1 MEDIRMYNFT
11 VKSKIHDYSIDF
23 ISNLEDSFSKQLI
36 ESDFLIID
44 KKVYNLFKEKLS
56 TKIDKHRKLLIDATE
71 RQKSYEE
78 LIPIINFL
86 IESGV
91 KKNHRLVAIGG
102 GVTQD
107 VTAFIASILYRGI
120 EWIFYPTTLLAQGD
134 SCIGSKTSINFGEY
148 KNQIGGFYPPNHI
161 FIDTNFLTTLPESE
175 IKSGFGEMCH
185 YFIVSSEADFVFF
198 KKSYNELNENRTV
211 LNSVISRSLGIKKRY
226 AEIDE
231 FDKNERQVF
240 NYGHSFGHAIESLT
254 NYEIPHGI
262 AVAFGMDISNFISVK
277 LGYIDNNIRNEIRNL
292 LCEIWKGYHIQH
304 LSVEKMINALSKDKK
319 NVGNKLGL
327 ILNKGYGKIFK
338 CIIDSDEQFSTWL
351 SEYLENETK

>member
-1 MEDIRMYNFT
+1 MEGIQMYNFT
-11 VKSKIHDYSIDF
+11 VKSKIHDYNVNF
-23 ISNLEDSFSKQLI
+23 ISNIEDSFSQQLM

-44 KKVYNLFKEKLS
+44 KKVYNLFEEKLS
-56 TKIDKHRKLLIDATE
+56 TKIDKNRKLLIDATE

-78 LIPIINFL
+78 LIPIIKYL

-175 IKSGFGEMCH
+175 VKSGFGEMCH
-185 YFIVSSEADFVFF
+185 YFIVSSESDFVFF
-198 KKSYNELNENRTV
+198 KKSYNMLNENKSV
-211 LNSVISRSLGIKKRY
+211 LDSVISRSLEIKKRY

-277 LGYIDNNIRNEIRNL
+277 FGYLNQSTRREIRDLLSLIWEGYTIRNL
-292 LCEIWKGYHIQH
+292 
-304 LSVEKMINALSKDKK
+304 SVDKMLNALSKDKK
-319 NVGNKLGL
+319 NEGNKLGL

-338 CIIDSDEQFSTWL
+338 SFTDVDDKFKIWL
-351 SEYLENETK
+351 CEYFNKEAF